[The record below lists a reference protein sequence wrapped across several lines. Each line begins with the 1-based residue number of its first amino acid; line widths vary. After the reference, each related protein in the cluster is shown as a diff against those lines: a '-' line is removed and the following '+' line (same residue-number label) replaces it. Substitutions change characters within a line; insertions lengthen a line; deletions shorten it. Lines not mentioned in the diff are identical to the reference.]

1 MGAISMKRKVSV
13 ILAVI
18 LLMTAAAF
26 PGAADIYMPT
36 DNGWQTAYRN
46 FVMGKQYESAG
57 MPDYLK
63 DGYIVSAV
71 REGTYQLTYTGQD
84 STPIWFALHD
94 MDGDRV
100 PEMIV
105 FNGIDSKGGDR
116 CHVYTYLNGTLKRIG
131 DMGFRSLQLMYSND
145 TRFPGLVQID
155 GSNGVT
161 CTYYW
166 YILSG
171 VPRYETIQTVKQT
184 SSGRSVTRNTL
195 SGDLYNWCTAS
206 TLLELPHWDFAT
218 IQSLGWDRFVET
230 YTSRTQQGSYA
241 VVTQAPRIT
250 WAPTPT
256 QTPTP
261 TQAAVVYG
269 LAKGDLST
277 RSGPGTS
284 YADMGTYSVRGQYLR
299 VLARA
304 QDRSGLW
311 WVKCEIPYRNEIR
324 VLWALYERF
333 DRNSLPLESLPIEQ

>member
-1 MGAISMKRKVSV
+1 MKMKVSV

-18 LLMTAAAF
+18 LLLAAAAF
-26 PGAADIYMPT
+26 PGTADIYMPT
-36 DNGWQTAYRN
+36 DNGWREAYRS
-46 FVMGKQYESAG
+46 FVMGKQYESVG

-63 DGYIVSAV
+63 DGYIVTGVS
-71 REGTYQLTYTGQD
+71 GSTYQLTYTGQD

-116 CHVYTYLNGTLKRIG
+116 CHVYTYQNGALKRLG
-131 DMGFRSLQLMYSND
+131 SMGFRSLQLMYSND
-145 TRFPGLVQID
+145 ARFPGLVQID
-155 GSNGVT
+155 GSNGVY

-184 SSGRSVTRNTL
+184 TAGRSVTRNTL
-195 SGDLYNWCTAS
+195 SGDLYEWCTAS
-206 TLLELPHWDFAT
+206 TLLELPHWDFTT
-218 IQSLGWDRFVET
+218 IQSRGWDRFVET
-230 YTSRTQQGSYA
+230 VYTARTQQGSSYA
-241 VVTQAPRIT
+241 VVTQTPRVVT
-250 WAPTPT
+250 WAPAPTATPAPK
-256 QTPTP
+256 QS
-261 TQAAVVYG
+261 VVLYG
-269 LAKGDLST
+269 LAKSDLST

-284 YADMGTYSVRGQYLR
+284 YADMGTYNVRGQYIG

-333 DRNSLPLESLPIEQ
+333 DRNTLPLESLPIEQ